1 MMQKGFEEVVEIAE
15 FYDYLEIHPKEVYQH
30 LIDLEYVRDDK
41 SLETIISNIVKLG
54 EKLDKPVVATGMY
67 IIWIQMIK
75 FTGKS
80 L

>member
-41 SLETIISNIVKLG
+41 SLETIISISSSSVKN
-54 EKLDKPVVATGMY
+54 
-67 IIWIQMIK
+67 WISQ
-75 FTGKS
+75 S
-80 L
+80 